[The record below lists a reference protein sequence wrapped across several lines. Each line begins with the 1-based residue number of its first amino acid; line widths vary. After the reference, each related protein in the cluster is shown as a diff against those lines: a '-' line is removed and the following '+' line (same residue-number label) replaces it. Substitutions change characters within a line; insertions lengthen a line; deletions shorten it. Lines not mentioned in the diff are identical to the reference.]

1 MQDAAAWPI
10 QGLIKNYMQD
20 MEKRAEGG
28 EKEAEKIIK
37 ATYQKAW
44 SGLKVNNHEV
54 KENETTEE
62 ELIFML
68 YSG

>member
-1 MQDAAAWPI
+1 
-10 QGLIKNYMQD
+10 